1 MSQERP
7 EGRLEIQVVAG
18 RNIPRRSRIGRGDSL
33 VSMTLGTSTKQT
45 RIDKKGGSSPQWND
59 RISFLISGLG
69 KNQLHV
75 TAYEI
80 EASLNQ
86 RKIGSCVVDLAKIF
100 AEEEVDGWFTLTNG
114 EKSMGDVY
122 IEFTFTPKGGRK
134 RPSKAQMDEEDE
146 DITFLVEP
154 KTNKS
159 SNGTVASAPAM
170 IEQDKPSTSSIG
182 GMTPVSSSL
191 SANVQLRPSMS
202 DLRPYSSAS
211 MHSSELANKYAQ
223 KHGTKP
229 LPAAPNM
236 SAPISGYDA
245 GYPGGFQPQ
254 APGGYDDTLM
264 PGQIPFAQV
273 QQRPM
278 SYGGESLPMQYQG
291 TIGSMALPA
300 QQQQQQQLMTL
311 FAPPS
316 APEQPHK
323 ALPEPPA
330 SNPAYNPAYNP
341 DYNPDYNP
349 AYNPAFVSDMDAQ
362 QQSVGHSSLPVPA
375 NGRPVSAMSATQQPM
390 FNPQMA
396 DTSMCPPQQPVQ
408 YASYP
413 SAINQ
418 QPMGSISYSYN
429 SMPAQVAIASPE
441 QYRSS
446 SAYDPYMQPQP
457 YAPDMAMSHPQYAQ
471 QQPQPINP
479 QYSQQPQQPMM
490 DPQYPHQPQQFV
502 QQPQQFQQVVP
513 QSQPQIVY
521 TNADY
526 SLNQQPMAYMGQPI
540 YVDQAGVPVAN
551 AQGNYIPQQQMYAP
565 GNTYGG
571 QMY

>member
-45 RIDKKGGSSPQWND
+45 RVDKRGGSSPQWND
-59 RISFLISGLG
+59 RITFLISGLG

-80 EASLNQ
+80 EATLNQ

-100 AEEEVDGWFTLTNG
+100 VEEEVDGWFTLTNG

-122 IEFTFTPKGGRK
+122 IEFTYTPKGGRK
-134 RPSKAQMDEEDE
+134 RPSKAHVEEEEED
-146 DITFLVEP
+146 IAFLVEP
-154 KTNKS
+154 KTSKS

-170 IEQDKPSTSSIG
+170 IEQDRPSTSSLG
-182 GMTPVSSSL
+182 GKTPVPSSL
-191 SANVQLRPSMS
+191 SANMQLRPSMS

-236 SAPISGYDA
+236 SAPISGYDT

-254 APGGYDDTLM
+254 ASGVYDDTLM

-291 TIGSMALPA
+291 TMSSMAPA
-300 QQQQQQQLMTL
+300 QPQQQQLMTL
-311 FAPPS
+311 FAPPG

-323 ALPEPPA
+323 ALPEPP

-341 DYNPDYNP
+341 DYNP
-349 AYNPAFVSDMDAQ
+349 AYNPAFVADMDAQ
-362 QQSVGHSSLPVPA
+362 QQPVGHSSLPVPA
-375 NGRPVSAMSATQQPM
+375 NARPVSAMSAAPQQPM
-390 FNPQMA
+390 FNPQLSDA
-396 DTSMCPPQQPVQ
+396 SMCPPQQPMQ

-413 SAINQ
+413 NPTNQ
-418 QPMGSISYSYN
+418 QAMGSMGYSYS
-429 SMPAQVAIASPE
+429 SMHAPMTVASPE
-441 QYRSS
+441 QYQP
-446 SAYDPYMQPQP
+446 SAYDPYMPPQS
-457 YAPDMAMSHPQYAQ
+457 YAPDMAMSQPQYPQQPMNPAYL
-471 QQPQPINP
+471 QQPQP
-479 QYSQQPQQPMM
+479 M
-490 DPQYPHQPQQFV
+490 DPHQQQFV
-502 QQPQQFQQVVP
+502 QQPQQFQQVP
-513 QSQPQIVY
+513 QAQPQIVY

-526 SLNQQPMAYMGQPI
+526 SMNQQPMAYTGQPM
-540 YVDQAGVPVAN
+540 YVDQAGIPMAS
-551 AQGNYIPQQQMYAP
+551 QGNYIPQQQMYAP
-565 GNTYGG
+565 GNPYGG
-571 QMY
+571 QTY